1 MANQS
6 KAGVG
11 VDFSPDIITSLLL
24 LCDCRQVTTLFQL

>member
-11 VDFSPDIITSLLL
+11 VDFSPDIITSLL
-24 LCDCRQVTTLFQL
+24 CDCRQVTTLFQL